1 MNGVRSIGSYYPDT
15 AVRGENKAFPVAVE
29 LADGYAV
36 YLPKYSAH
44 PMTLD
49 EIHGEAQ
56 RMEGVNDPGIKQ
68 LGFISINGFVEQE
81 KPYIYLDDNDI
92 FAGM

>member
-1 MNGVRSIGSYYPDT
+1 
-15 AVRGENKAFPVAVE
+15 
-29 LADGYAV
+29 
-36 YLPKYSAH
+36 
-44 PMTLD
+44 MTLD

-81 KPYIYLDDNDI
+81 KPYIYLDGNDI

>member
-1 MNGVRSIGSYYPDT
+1 
-15 AVRGENKAFPVAVE
+15 
-29 LADGYAV
+29 
-36 YLPKYSAH
+36 
-44 PMTLD
+44 MTLD
-49 EIHGEAQ
+49 EIHSEAQ